1 MENMKP
7 LTNYIKANKLPLIS
21 LSEKLIVNKNYKPS
35 SSERPFDEILSAIEG
50 LRRDGKYH
58 VIDPKNHFNIDMPRD
73 ISNVRVVNK
82 YFNKM
87 DMCILYNTKICDKKL
102 YIETFNKCE
111 YVINHNSDDLNI
123 VLFSWDDWTPNGY
136 KRSFTIIEDP
146 DDMVVMIVND
156 HADIN
161 NTYILVGM

>member
-1 MENMKP
+1 MKS
-7 LTNYIKANKLPLIS
+7 LQQYI
-21 LSEKLIVNKNYKPS
+21 SEKLIVNRNYNPS

-73 ISNVRVVNK
+73 ASNIRVVNK
-82 YFNKM
+82 YFKKM

-102 YIETFNKCE
+102 YTEAFNKCE
-111 YVINHNSDDLNI
+111 HVINHNSDDLNI
-123 VLFSWDDWTPNGY
+123 VLFSWDDWTANGY
-136 KRSFTIIEDP
+136 KRSFTIVEDP

-156 HADIN
+156 RADIN